1 MKNATFL
8 ALQGPEGTIEDLAP
22 LVDAAQAQDGRLSV
36 MHIGP
41 VPLLSYTI
49 TATPYAMPVI
59 PEGWLGERNKMAE
72 HLAKKQEET
81 RAHLV
86 KQGLTGEVAT
96 LCVEPSAMHDAVAL
110 RALFADF
117 SIVQDSLR
125 DNETAFNNIVYGLL
139 FEAPGSVMLNVAK
152 GSKALAPQTVMIA
165 WNSSVPAARAVRAA
179 LPLLKSAG
187 EVIIASF
194 DADPSRWADG
204 ENPGADL
211 ATWLSHHGCK
221 VVVEE
226 YVTGRKSVSQAML
239 ARAQEH
245 AADLVVMGAY
255 GRSRWNERFFGGTTE
270 SMIKQTEMPV
280 LLAH

>member
-1 MKNATFL
+1 MTNATFF
-8 ALQGPEGTIEDLAP
+8 ALQGPEGTTADLAP
-22 LVDAAQAQDGRLSV
+22 IVDAAQAQTGRLSV

-41 VPLLSYTI
+41 VPLLSYSI
-49 TATPYAMPVI
+49 TASPYAIPVV
-59 PEGWLGERNKMAE
+59 PEGWLGERNKMAAQ
-72 HLAKKQEET
+72 LVKQQKKT

-96 LCVEPSAMHDAVAL
+96 LCVEPAAMHDLVGL

-117 SIVQDSLR
+117 SIVQNSLR
-125 DNETAFNNIVYGLL
+125 DNETAFNNVVYGLL
-139 FEAPGSVMLNVAK
+139 FEAPGPVVLNVVPD
-152 GSKALAPQTVMIA
+152 SKALTPNAVMIA

-179 LPLLKSAG
+179 LPMLKTAG

-221 VVVEE
+221 VTVQE
-226 YVTGRKSVSQAML
+226 YVTGRKTVSQAIL
-239 ARAQEH
+239 DRAQEH
-245 AADLVVMGAY
+245 TADLVVMGAY

-270 SMIKQTEMPV
+270 EMIKQIERPV